1 MEEIKYKIAKVVDEY
16 TLVINAG
23 KNQGIK
29 SGFKF
34 LIYSIGEDIK
44 DPDTEESLGNL
55 EVIKGIG
62 KVSHVQ
68 DNIST
73 VKSDM
78 FEKQRPIVTTRKQKG
93 SLGIFLGEEYVTREE
108 QEPIQKPFEN
118 PEIGDFAKYI
128 A

>member
-1 MEEIKYKIAKVVDEY
+1 MEEIKYKVAKVIDEY

-44 DPDTEESLGNL
+44 DPDTGESLGKL
-55 EVIKGIG
+55 EVIKGTA

-73 VKSDM
+73 VKSDT
-78 FEKQRPIVTTRKQKG
+78 FEKSKPIVTTRRQSK
-93 SLGIFLGEEYVTREE
+93 FLSAFGEEYITREE

-118 PEIGDFAKYI
+118 PEVGDFAKYI